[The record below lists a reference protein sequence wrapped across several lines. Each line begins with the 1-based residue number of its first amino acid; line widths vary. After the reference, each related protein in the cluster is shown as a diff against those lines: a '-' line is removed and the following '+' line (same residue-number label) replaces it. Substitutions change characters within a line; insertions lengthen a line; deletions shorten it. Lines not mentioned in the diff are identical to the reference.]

1 MENDKYIKFVDSLYV
16 GTKANK
22 IKWKYLEDD
31 ALTSEI
37 IGANPFSG
45 YYFIDGRQFD
55 YQQSFYTEKDNNI
68 IVFCY
73 SAGLGHSLLIVA
85 GGTMKYSKL
94 LNELDTGSRMIKLL
108 AAIRKQFPNPEN
120 VMDAFISEFGS

>member
-1 MENDKYIKFVDSLYV
+1 MENDKYIKFVDSLYNA
-16 GTKANK
+16 TKGNK
-22 IKWKYLEDD
+22 IKWHYLEESTVVTE
-31 ALTSEI
+31 L
-37 IGANPFSG
+37 IGANPFCEN
-45 YYFIDGRQFD
+45 YFLDNRQFD
-55 YQQSFYTEKDNNI
+55 YHQSFYTEKDNNI

-73 SAGLGHSLLIVA
+73 NSSINHCLLVIA

-94 LNELDTGSRMIKLL
+94 LNKSDIKNETIKLL